1 MLSPRFSTKS
11 YEPHPNLTVGVLGLG
26 PEGAPSEIKFRSLS
40 KLIWKVCLDGRFEPS
55 LINVNPETLFRV
67 KSVWASRV
75 FAEVTETSQPAVL
88 GSASFAMGCVL
99 ASRYEG

>member
-40 KLIWKVCLDGRFEPS
+40 KLTWKSVPGWSFRANSDEFEPRDAFS
-55 LINVNPETLFRV
+55 SHVGLGFEDFRKGQGNLTACRAGV
-67 KSVWASRV
+67 REFCDVVRLG
-75 FAEVTETSQPAVL
+75 FEV
-88 GSASFAMGCVL
+88 
-99 ASRYEG
+99 